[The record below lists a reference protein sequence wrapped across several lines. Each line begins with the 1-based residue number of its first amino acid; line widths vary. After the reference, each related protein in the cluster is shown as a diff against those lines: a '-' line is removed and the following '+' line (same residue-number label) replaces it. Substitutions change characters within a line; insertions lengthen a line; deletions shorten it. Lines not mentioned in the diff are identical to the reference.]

1 MNELEI
7 KAGIKI
13 GEIALKEGLSC
24 LKTHIENRKRQNN
37 NIYMQR
43 IYRKREKAAL
53 METAVA
59 LARANRLNTSNTQMI
74 MQTLKEVQ
82 A

>member
-24 LKTHIENRKRQNN
+24 LKSHIESKRQQNN
-37 NIYMQR
+37 NIYMQH

-53 METAVA
+53 IETAVA
-59 LARANRLNTSNTQMI
+59 LARANKLNTFNTQII